1 MTVFGYNIQIMKMID
16 ASKLKKSSSYVLTK
30 NTILSEIVGES
41 PRTAELLSE
50 YGLHCVNC
58 FASTFDTLE
67 TGAQVHGMDNDEM
80 EQMIDEINAQ
90 LAKEKHEK
98 YANN

>member
-1 MTVFGYNIQIMKMID
+1 MVKMID

-41 PRTAELLSE
+41 PRTAGLLSE

-67 TGAQVHGMDNDEM
+67 TGAQVHGMSDDEM
-80 EQMIDEINAQ
+80 EQMIDEINIQ
-90 LAKEKHEK
+90 LAKEEYEK
-98 YANN
+98 NSNN

>member
-1 MTVFGYNIQIMKMID
+1 MVKMID

-30 NTILSEIVGES
+30 DTILSKIVSES

-67 TGAQVHGMDNDEM
+67 TGAQVHGMSNDEM
-80 EQMIDEINAQ
+80 EQMIDEINVQ
-90 LAKEKHEK
+90 LSKEEYEKHT
-98 YANN
+98 NN

>member
-1 MTVFGYNIQIMKMID
+1 MVKMID
-16 ASKLKKSSSYVLTK
+16 ASKLKKERGFVLSK
-30 NTILSEIVGES
+30 GTILSEVVEQS

-58 FASTFDTLE
+58 FASSFDTLE
-67 TGAQVHGMDNDEM
+67 TGAQVHGMGDDEM

-90 LAKEKHEK
+90 LAKEEHEK
-98 YANN
+98 HLKD

>member
-1 MTVFGYNIQIMKMID
+1 MID
-16 ASKLKKSSSYVLTK
+16 ASKLKKFSSYVLTK
-30 NTILSEIVGES
+30 DTILSEIVGES

-67 TGAQVHGMDNDEM
+67 TGAQVHGINNDEL
-80 EQMIDEINAQ
+80 EQMIDEINVQ
-90 LAKEKHEK
+90 LAKEEYEK
-98 YANN
+98 KSNN

>member
-1 MTVFGYNIQIMKMID
+1 MVKMID
-16 ASKLKKSSSYVLTK
+16 ASKLKKSQSFVLSK
-30 NTILSEIVGES
+30 GTILSEVTEQS

-67 TGAQVHGMDNDEM
+67 TGAQVHGMSDEEL
-80 EQMIDEINAQ
+80 EQMIEEINQQ
-90 LAKEKHEK
+90 LYKEEMERGK
-98 YANN
+98 NF

>member
-1 MTVFGYNIQIMKMID
+1 MIKMID

-30 NTILSEIVGES
+30 DTILSEIVGES

-67 TGAQVHGMDNDEM
+67 TGAQVHGMSDEEM
-80 EQMIDEINAQ
+80 EQMIDEINMQ
-90 LAKEKHEK
+90 LAKEEYEK
-98 YANN
+98 QINN

>member
-1 MTVFGYNIQIMKMID
+1 MVKMID
-16 ASKLKKSSSYVLTK
+16 ASKLKKFSSYVLTK
-30 NTILSEIVGES
+30 DTILSEIVGES

-67 TGAQVHGMDNDEM
+67 TGAQVHGINNDEL
-80 EQMIDEINAQ
+80 EQMIDEINVQ
-90 LAKEKHEK
+90 LAKEEYEK
-98 YANN
+98 KSNN

>member
-1 MTVFGYNIQIMKMID
+1 MVKMID
-16 ASKLKKSSSYVLTK
+16 ASKLKKTGSYVLTED
-30 NTILSEIVGES
+30 TILSQIVSES

-67 TGAQVHGMDNDEM
+67 TGAQVHGMSNDEM
-80 EQMIDEINAQ
+80 KQMIDEINAQ
-90 LAKEKHEK
+90 LSKEEYEKH
-98 YANN
+98 ANH

>member
-1 MTVFGYNIQIMKMID
+1 MID
-16 ASKLKKSSSYVLTK
+16 ASKLKKRQGFVLTK
-30 NTILSEIVGES
+30 GTILSEVVEQS

-58 FASTFDTLE
+58 FASSFDTLE
-67 TGAQVHGMDNDEM
+67 TGAQVHGMGHDEM

-90 LAKEKHEK
+90 LAKEEHKQ
-98 YANN
+98 A

>member
-1 MTVFGYNIQIMKMID
+1 MTAMVKMID
-16 ASKLKKSSSYVLTK
+16 ASKLKKTESFVLTRG
-30 NTILSEIVGES
+30 TILSEVLELS

-67 TGAQVHGMDNDEM
+67 TGAQVHGMSNEEM
-80 EQMIDEINAQ
+80 EQIIDEINVQ
-90 LAKEKHEK
+90 LSKEEYEK
-98 YANN
+98 QINN

>member
-1 MTVFGYNIQIMKMID
+1 MVKMID
-16 ASKLKKSSSYVLTK
+16 ASKLKKPQGFVLSK
-30 NTILSEIVGES
+30 ATILSEVVELS

-67 TGAQVHGMDNDEM
+67 TGAQVHGMSNGEL

-90 LAKEKHEK
+90 LAKEEHEK
-98 YANN
+98 HANN